1 MTTTSELADIAKRI
15 NEVFEKLLS
24 VGRIRNLSDFAEN
37 LGINRGTLTNYMQN
51 KREPGIRLLITLKNT
66 FDINSNWL
74 LSGEGDV
81 FLSNEFKR
89 LENSFMYLEEKRK
102 TELVDRS
109 ENLERENLE
118 LEKLKSTIT
127 ILGYESEKRVIF
139 EERAEGILRNLHAKR
154 IEILGVKSRLL
165 KDRKKRGTQKPLLT
179 PAAIIGVENHEMIKI
194 LNQQINDFVNGKSHQ
209 FKKLII
215 QINNITID

>member
-1 MTTTSELADIAKRI
+1 MAQAGS
-15 NEVFEKLLS
+15 
-24 VGRIRNLSDFAEN
+24 
-37 LGINRGTLTNYMQN
+37 
-51 KREPGIRLLITLKNT
+51 
-66 FDINSNWL
+66 
-74 LSGEGDV
+74 
-81 FLSNEFKR
+81 KR

-118 LEKLKSTIT
+118 LEKLKSTLT

-179 PAAIIGVENHEMIKI
+179 PAAIIGVENHEMINI

>member
-1 MTTTSELADIAKRI
+1 MTTTSDLADIAKRI

-89 LENSFMYLEEKRK
+89 LENSFMYLEEK
-102 TELVDRS
+102 
-109 ENLERENLE
+109 
-118 LEKLKSTIT
+118 EKPNWLIVLKI
-127 ILGYESEKRVIF
+127 
-139 EERAEGILRNLHAKR
+139 
-154 IEILGVKSRLL
+154 
-165 KDRKKRGTQKPLLT
+165 
-179 PAAIIGVENHEMIKI
+179 
-194 LNQQINDFVNGKSHQ
+194 
-209 FKKLII
+209 
-215 QINNITID
+215 

>member
-1 MTTTSELADIAKRI
+1 MTTTSDLADIAKRI

-51 KREPGIRLLITLKNT
+51 KREPGIRLLITLKTT
-66 FDINSNWL
+66 FDINSNWVL
-74 LSGEGDV
+74 FGEGDI
-81 FLSNEFKR
+81 FLSTEFKR
-89 LENSFMYLEEKRK
+89 LEMSFMKLEEKGK

-109 ENLERENLE
+109 DNLEREKLE

-127 ILGYESEKRVIF
+127 MLGYESEKRVIF
-139 EERAEGILRNLHAKR
+139 EERAEGVLRNLHAKR

-179 PAAIIGVENHEMIKI
+179 PAAIIEVENREIIKN
-194 LNQQINDFVNGKSHQ
+194 LKQQINDFVNGKSHQ
-209 FKKLII
+209 FKKLIS